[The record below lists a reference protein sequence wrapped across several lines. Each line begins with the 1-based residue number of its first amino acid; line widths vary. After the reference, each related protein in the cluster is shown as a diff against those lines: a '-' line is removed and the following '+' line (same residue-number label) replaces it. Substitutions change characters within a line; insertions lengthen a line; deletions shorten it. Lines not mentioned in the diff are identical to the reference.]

1 MRELSSNNLGII
13 IAYLVPGMI
22 ALWGLSAIWPE
33 LTLLQPAD
41 EPQPTIGGLLCL
53 TVIATGLGVLCGTIR
68 WLVIDTI
75 HHRTGLRPARWDFS
89 RFHELQTGYDRL
101 TSLHY
106 DFYQFH
112 ANGLIAI
119 AGAYSVQRVADSGLG
134 VMTDLGIVPLLVVLF
149 LGSRDTLRK
158 YYSRL
163 NQLLEPAHES
173 LLKLGHYSFERDFSI
188 SRHRRLRGISRA
200 SATF

>member
-1 MRELSSNNLGII
+1 
-13 IAYLVPGMI
+13 MI
-22 ALWGLSAIWPE
+22 TLWGLSAIWPE
-33 LTLLQPAD
+33 LSVLQPAN
-41 EPQPTIGGLLCL
+41 ETQPTIGGFLCL
-53 TVIATGLGVLCGTIR
+53 TIIATGLGVLCGTLR
-68 WLVIDTI
+68 WLLIDTI

-112 ANGLIAI
+112 ANGIIAVV
-119 AGAYSVQRVADSGLG
+119 GAYSVQRVAGSGLG
-134 VMTDLGIVPLLVVLF
+134 VMTDVVAVALLIVLF

-163 NQLLEPAHES
+163 NQLLEPSYER
-173 LLKLGHYSFERDFSI
+173 LMKLNHCSFGRDFSI
-188 SRHRRLRGISRA
+188 SRHRRLRGMSRA